1 MTTEKDNIEQ
11 PETTVEEPSVE
22 TPEQDNTELLEQAV
36 QDAEAKAEVEEQ
48 PSYLTEED
56 VSRILAERKDAF
68 DNAHSQ
74 TPVSYTHLTLPT
86 KRIV

>member
-22 TPEQDNTELLEQAV
+22 TPEEENAELLEQAV

-48 PSYLTEED
+48 PSYLTEDD
-56 VSRILAERKDAF
+56 VNRILEERKTAF
-68 DNAHSQ
+68 DNAQ
-74 TPVSYTHLTLPT
+74 GRAQQYTNQ
-86 KRIV
+86 KV